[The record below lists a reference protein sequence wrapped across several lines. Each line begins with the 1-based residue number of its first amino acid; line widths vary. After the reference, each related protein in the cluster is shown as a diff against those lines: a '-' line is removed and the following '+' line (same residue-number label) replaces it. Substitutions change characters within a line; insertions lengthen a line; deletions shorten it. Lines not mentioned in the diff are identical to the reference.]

1 MQRKE
6 RVLDNWHCVGQEP
19 RVFHAASIELF
30 SMHRQTIAVQSTPI
44 HEHTVHQA
52 AGAVDVVGD
61 FRKF

>member
-1 MQRKE
+1 VCLTTGTASGKS
-6 RVLDNWHCVGQEP
+6 L
-19 RVFHAASIELF
+19 VFYAAPIELF